1 MGREVHE
8 GLVECVLAV
17 DVAGGVEGTMAWY
30 SRPGTCWV
38 LPASTSTIGT
48 FGALSSDGSA
58 LAYGPCVQIRAI
70 RVGAREARSTGGDVT
85 KWSRCSESAGRFECP
100 WSSESERGAW
110 AVLTRR
116 GRDIM
121 VKGQAVVWPSESRQ
135 SAGLEPDGG
144 T

>member
-1 MGREVHE
+1 MVIARASGPRVHRSESWRAGPGDWMGRDRV
-8 GLVECVLAV
+8 VKC
-17 DVAGGVEGTMAWY
+17 
-30 SRPGTCWV
+30 
-38 LPASTSTIGT
+38 
-48 FGALSSDGSA
+48 SD
-58 LAYGPCVQIRAI
+58 
-70 RVGAREARSTGGDVT
+70 
-85 KWSRCSESAGRFECP
+85 SAGRLECP